1 MADKPKRDEFE
12 IFRELEPKIR
22 EIWSRCPPM
31 TEDQALA
38 EVMRLVS
45 NTERRKREVL
55 RKQELEEKINLAMAD
70 LIPRAPR
77 WKEKKLVAEFV
88 KLRPL
93 RLYHRIDFTSP
104 PDPRWSLPPPQT
116 GRRRRPPMAK
126 EERAVLSVMPD
137 AERAFVEIEWFLTK
151 CYPDQIKKA
160 IRDRAYEFA
169 AAQFGIRD
177 AETLRKYCKRS
188 AGERQRLWP
197 RPKITFP

>member
-1 MADKPKRDEFE
+1 
-12 IFRELEPKIR
+12 
-22 EIWSRCPPM
+22 M
-31 TEDQALA
+31 TEDEALA

-45 NTERRKREVL
+45 DTKRQKGFARWQQEV
-55 RKQELEEKINLAMAD
+55 EEKINAALID
-70 LIPRAPR
+70 LIARAPR
-77 WKEKKLVAEFV
+77 WKEKKAAAEFV
-88 KLRPL
+88 QLRPL
-93 RLYHRIDFTSP
+93 KLYHVIDFTTP

-137 AERAFVEIEWFLTK
+137 AERAFTEIEWFLTK
-151 CYPDQIKKA
+151 CYYPKQKKSA
-160 IRDRAYEFA
+160 IRDRAFEFA

-197 RPKITFP
+197 RPKIDGVKQLDDRRWLVTYCGAPFPKK